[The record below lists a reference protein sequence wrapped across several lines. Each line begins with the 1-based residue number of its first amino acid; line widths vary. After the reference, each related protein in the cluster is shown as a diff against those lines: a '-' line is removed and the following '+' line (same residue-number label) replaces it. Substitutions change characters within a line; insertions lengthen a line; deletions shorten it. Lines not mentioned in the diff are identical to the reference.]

1 MTTISIQ
8 RVFHQGEHRLLLLF
22 PKETELTLLLRQDF
36 EAKWSSTY
44 KAWHIPDKN
53 GQIDRLF
60 KIFKGRAWLDLTALK
75 KVDTGSEKPEP
86 GRTKFAR
93 AESQDSLP
101 EETEKFR
108 NWLLSQRYSDSTIK
122 TYCEAIA
129 VFLRFFHDKPLDQ
142 ISNSD
147 LIQFNTDYI
156 LKRKYSASY
165 QNQVINAV
173 KLFFRIVTKTSLNP
187 DLIHRPKRPSL
198 LPNIL
203 STQEVASILKVT
215 ENQKHRMLLSLI
227 YSCGLRRSEVLNLK
241 PADVDSDRNL
251 LIIRQG
257 KGKKDRVVPLSDK
270 TIALLRDYYKAYR
283 PQTYLFEGQKPGEK
297 YSEQSL
303 RKVLETAVKKAG
315 IKKPV
320 TLHWLR
326 HSYATH
332 LLESGTDL
340 RYIQEILGH
349 KSSKTTEIYTH
360 VSTQYLQKIKTP
372 FDSLDLT

>member
-8 RVFHQGEHRLLLLF
+8 PIFHHGEHHLLLIF
-22 PKETELTLLLRQDF
+22 PKESGLIQILRKEF
-36 EAKWSSTY
+36 PAKWSSTY
-44 KAWHIPDKN
+44 KAWYIPN
-53 GQIDRLF
+53 GKDQINHLF
-60 KIFKGRAWLDLTALK
+60 KAFKGLAWLDLSDLK
-75 KVDTGSEKPEP
+75 KSDSDLQRHETGGTKSAMSESP
-86 GRTKFAR
+86 
-93 AESQDSLP
+93 DSTR
-101 EETEKFR
+101 EEIKKFR
-108 NWLLSQRYSDSTIK
+108 NWLLSQRYSDSTVK

-129 VFLRFFHDKPLDQ
+129 VFLRFFHEKPLAR

-147 LIQFNTDYI
+147 LVQFNTDYI
-156 LKRKYSASY
+156 LQRKYSASY

-173 KLFFRIVTKTSLNP
+173 KLFFRIIVNTDMNP
-187 DLIHRPKRPSL
+187 ELIHRPKRPSL
-198 LPNIL
+198 LPNVL
-203 STQEVASILKVT
+203 STQEVASLLKVT
-215 ENQKHRMLLSLI
+215 ENRKHKTLLSLI
-227 YSCGLRRSEVLNLK
+227 YSCGLRRSEILNLK

-270 TIALLRDYYKAYR
+270 TIVLLRDYFREFR
-283 PQTYLFEGQKPGEK
+283 PQTYLFEGQQSGEK

-303 RKVLETAVKKAG
+303 RKVLESAVKKAG

-360 VSTQYLQKIKTP
+360 VSTLYLQKIKTP